1 MSTGVRLHVTLPIL
15 AVTPQHNNH
24 KFVNIPA
31 GSMIE
36 RPSEDL
42 KEPGRGAV
50 TFDGPELLAFT
61 RDIAERTQRVWTRS
75 AS

>member
-1 MSTGVRLHVTLPIL
+1 MRLHVTLPIL

-24 KFVNIPA
+24 KFVDIPA

-36 RPSEDL
+36 MPSEDL
-42 KEPGRGAV
+42 KEPGLRTF
-50 TFDGPELLAFT
+50 TFDGQELLAFT
-61 RDIAERTQRVWTRS
+61 RDITERTQRVWTRS